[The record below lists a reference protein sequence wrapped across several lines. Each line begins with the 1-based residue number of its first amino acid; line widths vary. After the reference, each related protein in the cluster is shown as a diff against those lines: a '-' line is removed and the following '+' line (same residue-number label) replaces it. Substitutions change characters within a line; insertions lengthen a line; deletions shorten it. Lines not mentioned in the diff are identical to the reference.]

1 MGVNFFERINVRLEY
16 EQFDIDVV
24 DDAEALW
31 LTGAYRF

>member
-1 MGVNFFERINVRLEY
+1 VGINFFEHVNVRLEY

-31 LTGAYRF
+31 LTGAWRF